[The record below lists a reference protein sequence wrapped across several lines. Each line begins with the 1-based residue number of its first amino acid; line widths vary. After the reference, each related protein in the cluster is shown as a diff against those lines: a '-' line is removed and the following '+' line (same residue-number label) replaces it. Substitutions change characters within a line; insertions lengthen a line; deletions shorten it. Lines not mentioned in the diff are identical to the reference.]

1 MARGRGRGRKLV
13 IQTDFVVADG
23 GRSSGIRSK
32 HDRDEGSDPEMMNDH
47 VFGDDQALN
56 MKISEMNPK
65 GKQFVNEVLIVDESM
80 EIAKSKVNLVNE
92 SLGVNNSFSKPWNSL
107 FTDNRIKEKGS
118 ELQFITPSVSN
129 GHRVVRFHSD
139 EVIQEESRWRNSLV
153 GCVYGLQPRLE
164 RFNAFVHARWKKYD
178 VQTVSRIN
186 SDLFLIQFADEE
198 TCEEV
203 LQSGPYTF
211 DNHPVVLKKWQPRMC
226 MDVAVTALPIWIQF
240 PGLPL
245 EFWSIN
251 MLSKIGSVYGKPLYC
266 DKCTIS
272 KMKLGFARILVE
284 MDSSRDFPEMVELV
298 DEQGMVFQQ
307 KVIYEWK
314 PSICSNCR
322 KFGHLK
328 QECSDGQ
335 QRRGIWRL
343 KSIPVQAVEG
353 SDIKF
358 AQRMEAQITNNGQDT
373 NPKSSNSNLAHGP
386 MEGIWKE
393 IIKGKTMGYNSHT

>member
-1 MARGRGRGRKLV
+1 M
-13 IQTDFVVADG
+13 
-23 GRSSGIRSK
+23 
-32 HDRDEGSDPEMMNDH
+32 
-47 VFGDDQALN
+47 
-56 MKISEMNPK
+56 
-65 GKQFVNEVLIVDESM
+65 
-80 EIAKSKVNLVNE
+80 
-92 SLGVNNSFSKPWNSL
+92 
-107 FTDNRIKEKGS
+107 
-118 ELQFITPSVSN
+118 
-129 GHRVVRFHSD
+129 
-139 EVIQEESRWRNSLV
+139 

-198 TCEEV
+198 TCEEM

-211 DNHPVVLKKWQPRMC
+211 DNHLVVLKKWQPRMC

-393 IIKGKTMGYNSHT
+393 IIKGKTMGYNSHTS